1 MFYHREKLQNSFV
14 GLDQSKEMAEY
25 KIKDLETLTGIK
37 AHTIRIWEKRYGLIS
52 PERTETL
59 IRTYSDE
66 ELTMLLNIAMLNK
79 HGVKISKI
87 AQMKPEQISSK
98 VWDLMGEQSVD
109 SCTEKFILALL
120 NLDESLFKDT
130 LQFLID
136 EKGLE
141 VTFKENLIPFLD
153 RIGVMWMVGTINPAQ
168 EHFISNLIRQKI
180 ISSIDKLEVP
190 VKSERPVMLFLPEH
204 EWHEI
209 SLLFYHY
216 SIRRGGLYTIYLGQ
230 SLPYDALLECVE
242 RFKPHALVTSWLTSV
257 DPNYLKNFFKQL
269 HKDTNQLPVFAGG
282 YQINAN
288 RSLIEGLIVEIKSIE
303 EMVQTLNK

>member
-1 MFYHREKLQNSFV
+1 
-14 GLDQSKEMAEY
+14 MAEY

-120 NLDESLFKDT
+120 NLDERLFKDT

-141 VTFKENLIPFLD
+141 ETFKENLIPFLD

-190 VKSERPVMLFLPEH
+190 VKSEHPIMLFLPEH

-216 SIRRGGLYTIYLGQ
+216 SIRRNGLYTIYLGQ

-242 RFKPHALVTSWLTSV
+242 RFKPRALVTSWLTSV
-257 DPNYLKNFFKQL
+257 DKNYLKNFFKQL
-269 HKDTNQLPVFAGG
+269 YRDTNQLPVFAGG

-288 RSLIEGLIVEIKSIE
+288 SSLISDFITEIKSIE
-303 EMVQTLNK
+303 ELIQKLNK

>member
-1 MFYHREKLQNSFV
+1 
-14 GLDQSKEMAEY
+14 MAEY

-120 NLDESLFKDT
+120 NLDERLFKDT

-141 VTFKENLIPFLD
+141 ETFKENLIPFLD

-190 VKSERPVMLFLPEH
+190 VKSEHPIMLFLPEH

-216 SIRRGGLYTIYLGQ
+216 SIRRNGLYTIYLGQ

-242 RFKPHALVTSWLTSV
+242 RFKPRALVTSWLTSV
-257 DPNYLKNFFKQL
+257 DQNYLKNFFKQL
-269 HKDTNQLPVFAGG
+269 YRDTNQLPVFAGG

-288 RSLIEGLIVEIKSIE
+288 SSLISDFITEIKSIE
-303 EMVQTLNK
+303 ELIQKLNK

>member
-1 MFYHREKLQNSFV
+1 MYFLLAFGN
-14 GLDQSKEMAEY
+14 QSKMAEY

-141 VTFKENLIPFLD
+141 ETFKENLIPFLD

-180 ISSIDKLEVP
+180 ISAIDKLEIP
-190 VKSERPVMLFLPEH
+190 AKKDRPVMLFLPEH

-216 SIRRGGLYTIYLGQ
+216 TIRRSGLYTIYLGQ

-242 RFKPHALVTSWLTSV
+242 RFQPRAIVTSWLTAV
-257 DPNYLKNFFKQL
+257 DTNYMTNFFKQL
-269 HKDTNQLPVFAGG
+269 HKDSKALPVYAGG
-282 YQINAN
+282 YQINSN
-288 RSLIEGLIVEIKSIE
+288 RTLIAEYISEINSID
-303 EMVQTLNK
+303 EMVATLNK

>member
-1 MFYHREKLQNSFV
+1 
-14 GLDQSKEMAEY
+14 MAEY

-87 AQMKPEQISSK
+87 AQMKPEQISSQ
-98 VWDLMGEQSVD
+98 VWDLMGEKSTD
-109 SCTEKFILALL
+109 SSTEKFILALL
-120 NLDESLFKDT
+120 NLDENLFKDT
-130 LQFLID
+130 LQLLID

-141 VTFKENLIPFLD
+141 STFKENLIPFLD

-180 ISSIDKLEVP
+180 IAAIDKLEVP
-190 VKSERPVMLFLPEH
+190 QGKDLPVMLFLPEH

-216 SIRRGGLYTIYLGQ
+216 SIRRSGLYTIYLGQ
-230 SLPYDALLECVE
+230 SLPYDALLECIE
-242 RFKPHALVTSWLTSV
+242 RFKPRALVTSWLTSV
-257 DPNYLKNFFKQL
+257 DSNYMLNFFKQL
-269 HKDTNQLPVFAGG
+269 HKDSNGLPVYAGG

-288 RSLIEGLIVEIKSIE
+288 REQIHQFISEVNSVE
-303 EMVQTLNK
+303 EMVEKLNQ

>member
-1 MFYHREKLQNSFV
+1 MYFLLAFGN
-14 GLDQSKEMAEY
+14 QSKMAEY

-120 NLDESLFKDT
+120 NLDEALFKDT

-141 VTFKENLIPFLD
+141 ETFKENLIPFLD

-180 ISSIDKLEVP
+180 ISAIDKLEVP
-190 VKSERPVMLFLPEH
+190 TKKEHPVMLFLPEH

-216 SIRRGGLYTIYLGQ
+216 TIRRSGLYTIYLGQ
-230 SLPYDALLECVE
+230 SLPYDALLECIE
-242 RFKPHALVTSWLTSV
+242 RFQPRAIVTSWLTAV
-257 DPNYLKNFFKQL
+257 DTNYMTNFFKQL
-269 HKDTNQLPVFAGG
+269 YKDTKALPVYAGG
-282 YQINAN
+282 YQINSN
-288 RSLIEGLIVEIKSIE
+288 RTLIAEYISEINSID
-303 EMVQTLNK
+303 EMVATLNK

>member
-1 MFYHREKLQNSFV
+1 
-14 GLDQSKEMAEY
+14 MAEY

-59 IRTYSDE
+59 IRTYSDD

-98 VWDLMGEQSVD
+98 VWDLIGEHST
-109 SCTEKFILALL
+109 SSSTEKFILALL
-120 NLDESLFKDT
+120 NLDENLFKDT

-141 VTFKENLIPFLD
+141 ATFRENLIPFLD

-180 ISSIDKLEVP
+180 ISAIDKLEVP
-190 VKSERPVMLFLPEH
+190 TEKENPVMLFLPEH

-216 SIRRGGLYTIYLGQ
+216 TIRRNGFYTIYLGQ

-242 RFKPHALVTSWLTSV
+242 KFNPRAIVTSWLTAV
-257 DPNYLKNFFKQL
+257 DVNYLKNFFKQL
-269 HKDTNQLPVFAGG
+269 CKDSNGIPVFAGG

-288 RSLIEGLIVEIKSIE
+288 KALVKEFIMEISSIE
-303 EMVQTLNK
+303 EMIETLNK

>member
-1 MFYHREKLQNSFV
+1 
-14 GLDQSKEMAEY
+14 MAEY

-87 AQMKPEQISSK
+87 AQMKPEQISSQ
-98 VWDLMGEQSVD
+98 VWDLMGEKSTD
-109 SCTEKFILALL
+109 SSTEKFILALL
-120 NLDESLFKDT
+120 NLDENLFKDT
-130 LQFLID
+130 LQLLID

-141 VTFKENLIPFLD
+141 TTFKENLIPFLD

-180 ISSIDKLEVP
+180 ISAIDKLEVP
-190 VKSERPVMLFLPEH
+190 QGKEHPVMLFLPEH

-216 SIRRGGLYTIYLGQ
+216 AIRRSGLYTIYLGQ
-230 SLPYDALLECVE
+230 SLPYDALLECIE
-242 RFKPHALVTSWLTSV
+242 RFKPRALVTSWLTSV
-257 DPNYLKNFFKQL
+257 DSNYMLNFFKQL
-269 HKDTNQLPVFAGG
+269 YKDSNGIPVHAGG
-282 YQINAN
+282 YQINTN
-288 RSLIEGLIVEIKSIE
+288 REQIRQFICEVKSVE
-303 EMVQTLNK
+303 EMVENLNQ

>member
-1 MFYHREKLQNSFV
+1 MYFLLAFGNQN
-14 GLDQSKEMAEY
+14 KMAEY

-79 HGVKISKI
+79 HGLKISKI
-87 AQMKPEQISSK
+87 AKMNPEQISSK
-98 VWDLMGEQSVD
+98 VWDLMGEPSVD

-120 NLDESLFKDT
+120 DLNEALFKDT

-141 VTFKENLIPFLD
+141 ATFRENLIPFLD
-153 RIGVMWMVGTINPAQ
+153 RIGVMWLVGTINTAQ

-180 ISSIDKLEVP
+180 ISAIDKLEVP
-190 VKSERPVMLFLPEH
+190 TAKENPVMLFLPEH

-216 SIRRGGLYTIYLGQ
+216 SIRRSGLYTMYLGQ
-230 SLPYDALLECVE
+230 SLPYDALLECIE
-242 RFKPHALVTSWLTSV
+242 RFKPKAIVTSWLTAV
-257 DPNYLKNFFKQL
+257 DNNYMKNFFKQL
-269 HKDTNQLPVFAGG
+269 YKDANELPIYAGG
-282 YQINAN
+282 YQINSN
-288 RSLIEGLIVEIKSIE
+288 RELIAEFICEISSIE

>member
-1 MFYHREKLQNSFV
+1 MASEIYFLLAFGN
-14 GLDQSKEMAEY
+14 QSKMAEY

-120 NLDESLFKDT
+120 NLDERLFKDT

-141 VTFKENLIPFLD
+141 ETFKENLIPFLD

-190 VKSERPVMLFLPEH
+190 VKSEHPIMLFLPEH

-216 SIRRGGLYTIYLGQ
+216 SIRRNGLYTIYLGQ

-242 RFKPHALVTSWLTSV
+242 RFKPRALVTSWLTSV
-257 DPNYLKNFFKQL
+257 DQNYLKNFFKQL
-269 HKDTNQLPVFAGG
+269 YRDTNQLPVFAGG

-288 RSLIEGLIVEIKSIE
+288 SSLISDFITEIKSIE
-303 EMVQTLNK
+303 ELIQKLNK